1 MDTPTADHSPP
12 GAHSASAPTALQL
25 RAQLSAMVLER
36 AYERREQA
44 FQLTAGGFSHD
55 YVDMRRGVA
64 RGEDLALAARTVIEV
79 TRSLEIAFDAIGG
92 MTMGADPVA
101 HAVALLANKQWF
113 SVRKAEKT
121 HGSKRRIEGANL
133 DSSMKVLVF
142 EDTVTTGRS
151 LLEALED

>member
-64 RGEDLALAARTVIEV
+64 RGEDLALAARA
-79 TRSLEIAFDAIGG
+79 LIACLNEAGVDFDVIGG

-101 HAVALLANKQWF
+101 HAVALLTGLSWY
-113 SVRKAEKT
+113 SVRKAAKE
-121 HGSKRRIEGANL
+121 HGTGRRIEGATVGPGVRTVV
-133 DSSMKVLVF
+133 M
-142 EDTVTTGRS
+142 EDTVSTGKS
-151 LLEALED
+151 LLE